1 MRVDEEHFL
10 NIIKDIYITYKEE
23 EVKIAKFREC
33 LHSAPNPSIYGSIKF
48 PKLQYNHKDSKSYS
62 GNELEYLASQI
73 ASFVNEKN
81 KEEVLN
87 YHVNRMS
94 FLKKSIIVNII
105 LIVVF
110 VSIQMNGILLIPFF
124 AFVISLIL
132 IVFESTRGKLIKD
145 WNKFYIERQLYKNYE
160 YVSRKYIFD
169 LIKSALDI

>member
-1 MRVDEEHFL
+1 
-10 NIIKDIYITYKEE
+10 
-23 EVKIAKFREC
+23 
-33 LHSAPNPSIYGSIKF
+33 
-48 PKLQYNHKDSKSYS
+48 
-62 GNELEYLASQI
+62 
-73 ASFVNEKN
+73 
-81 KEEVLN
+81 
-87 YHVNRMS
+87 MS
-94 FLKKSIIVNII
+94 FIKKSIIVNII

>member
-10 NIIKDIYITYKEE
+10 NVINDIYNTYKEE
-23 EVKIAKFREC
+23 EVKIAKFRKG
-33 LHSAPNPSIYGSIKF
+33 LHSDPNPSIYGSMKF

-81 KEEVLN
+81 KKEVLN
-87 YHVNRMS
+87 YHINRMA

-110 VSIQMNGILLIPFF
+110 ISIQMNGILIIPFF

-132 IVFESTRGKLIKD
+132 ITFESTRGKLIKD
-145 WNKFYIERQLYKNYE
+145 WNKFYIERLLYKNYE
-160 YVSRKYIFD
+160 YVSRKYTFD
-169 LIKSALDI
+169 LIRNVLDI